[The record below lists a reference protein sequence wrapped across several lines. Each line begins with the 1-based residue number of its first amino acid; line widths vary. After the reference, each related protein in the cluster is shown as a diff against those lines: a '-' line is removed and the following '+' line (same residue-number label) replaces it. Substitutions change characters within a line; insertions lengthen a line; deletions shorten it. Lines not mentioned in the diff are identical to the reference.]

1 MTYPP
6 YPGQYQPYPQQGGA
20 PGSGTAIAAGVLAS
34 IGAAGQL
41 LGGLLQIALGATQTD
56 ELHSMYHASWY
67 PVYTIVAGLI
77 AVIAGAALAAGAVTL
92 FRRRPIGRTLIVA
105 GCALTIVI
113 GIAGIAVALNL
124 DIGTLGGATHLIG
137 GVGGVFGLIFPI
149 ITIVLALVPAT
160 ARWLAAVPAQA
171 GPYPYPA
178 AYPGGGTYGAQPPPY
193 TGQPGA
199 YPGAYPGQPAP
210 YPGPAAPI
218 PNQPGPNPP
227 QPGAFG
233 GQPGAP
239 QDPGQPVPGGPVP
252 SPTDPTALLGAPANG
267 PAPSADPTTFF
278 GAPASG
284 PASSPADP
292 TTFLGAPPA
301 DNPWQRPES

>member
-20 PGSGTAIAAGVLAS
+20 PGGGTAITAGVLAS

-124 DIGTLGGATHLIG
+124 DIGTLGGASHLVG

-149 ITIVLALVPAT
+149 ITIVLTLVPAT
-160 ARWLAAVPAQA
+160 ARWLAAVPASA

-178 AYPGGGTYGAQPPPY
+178 AYPGGGAYGAQPGPY

-210 YPGPAAPI
+210 YPGPAGPI

-239 QDPGQPVPGGPVP
+239 QYPGQPGGPIP
-252 SPTDPTALLGAPANG
+252 SPADPTALLGAPANG
-267 PAPSADPTTFF
+267 PAPAADPTTLF

-301 DNPWQRPES
+301 ENPWQRPES